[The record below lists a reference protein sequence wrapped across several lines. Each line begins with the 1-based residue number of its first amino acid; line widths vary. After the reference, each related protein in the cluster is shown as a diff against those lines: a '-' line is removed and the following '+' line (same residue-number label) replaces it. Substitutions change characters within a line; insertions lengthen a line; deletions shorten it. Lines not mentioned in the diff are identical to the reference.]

1 MIHFDLDGVMRWLT
15 HDLRGGM
22 DPQTWSEPLPN
33 GQDLC
38 SYIDE
43 NLDVLISAP
52 ATRFCATI
60 KKLKEIHIIS
70 HQPDHWKPGT
80 MYWIGKHIPNSK
92 LIIDFVKSPQ
102 EKMAFLS
109 NGDLIVEDY
118 PFFEDYSKIILI
130 EWAYNRHVNDPYAR
144 ITEPEQLKK
153 IIFQ

>member
-1 MIHFDLDGVMRWLT
+1 MIHFDLDGVSRHLSKGLFNGEI
-15 HDLRGGM
+15 D
-22 DPQTWSEPLPN
+22 TWDKLMKT
-33 GQDLC
+33 GQNFCD
-38 SYIDE
+38 YIDE
-43 NLDVLISAP
+43 HLEILMTAP

-60 KKLKEIHIIS
+60 KKLKEVHIIS

-80 MYWIGKHIPNSK
+80 MYWLGQHFKNNR

-109 NGDLIVEDY
+109 NGDLLVEDY
-118 PFFEDYSKIILI
+118 PKFEDYSKIILI
-130 EWAYNRHVNDPYAR
+130 DWPYNRHVKDPYAR